1 MKVGE
6 ITKKR
11 ILVLENAVDVT
22 GGLKSILSSS
32 IALSNHFEFIFLLP
46 TNTQCAAYV
55 RNRGFLVVEF
65 PFKEIN
71 RTIFSWIIYLPSLL
85 INTFKLKKLV
95 RERKIDLLIAND
107 FYNLLPSAFHFLGG
121 KIPYVCFVRF
131 LPNRFPRLLVSA
143 WQNCHIRFASTLI
156 AVSNSVKNQLI
167 VNEKLEVIYD
177 GLPENFN
184 VMSLPIPKATLPS
197 NTLLYLSN
205 YIEGKG
211 QDLALKSFAGLACKY
226 PLWKLRFVG
235 GDMGTIKNKVYKES
249 LMKSAI
255 EMKIQE
261 QVEWGAFA
269 EEVIQEY
276 KAAAIVLNFSNSESF
291 SLTCLEA
298 MAAGRPVIST
308 NSGGPSEIIVDR
320 ESGILVPV
328 GDIPAMTSAMDY
340 LMGDPDS
347 CEKIGI
353 AAFHHVRKKFSQEN
367 TIAKL
372 QEAYL
377 KALAIV

>member
-1 MKVGE
+1 
-6 ITKKR
+6 
-11 ILVLENAVDVT
+11 VDVT
-22 GGLKSILSSS
+22 GALKSILSSS
-32 IALSNHFEFIFLLP
+32 MALSDHFEFIFLLP
-46 TNTQCAAYV
+46 SNTQCAAYV

-71 RTIFSWIIYLPSLL
+71 RTIFSWIIYSPSLL

-107 FYNLLPSAFHFLGG
+107 FYNLIPGAFRFLGG

-143 WQNCHIRFASTLI
+143 WQNCHIRFASKII
-156 AVSNSVKNQLI
+156 AVSNSVNNQLI
-167 VNEKLEVIYD
+167 VNGKLEVIYD

-184 VMSLPIPKATLPS
+184 IMSAAIPKATLPS

-211 QDLALKSFAGLACKY
+211 QDLALKSFVDLAGKY

-255 EMKIQE
+255 EMKIQD
-261 QVEWGAFA
+261 QVEWVEFV
-269 EEVIQEY
+269 EDVIQEY
-276 KAAAIVLNFSNSESF
+276 KAATIVLNFSKSESF

-298 MAAGRPVIST
+298 MAVGRPVIST
-308 NSGGPSEIIVDR
+308 NSGGPSEIIVDK

-328 GDIPAMTSAMDY
+328 GDVLAITSAMDY

-347 CEKIGI
+347 CEKIGK
-353 AAFHHVRKKFSQEN
+353 AAFGHVRKKFSREN

-377 KALAIV
+377 KALTIA

>member
-1 MKVGE
+1 MKVGAVA
-6 ITKKR
+6 KKR

-32 IALSNHFEFIFLLP
+32 MALSDHFEFIFLLP
-46 TNTQCAAYV
+46 SNTQCAAYV
-55 RNRGFLVVEF
+55 RNSGFLVIEF

-71 RTIFSWIIYLPSLL
+71 RTIFSWIIYFPSLL

-95 RERKIDLLIAND
+95 REKKIDLLIAND
-107 FYNLLPSAFHFLGG
+107 FYNLIPSACRFLGG

-143 WQNCHIRFASTLI
+143 WQDCHKRFAFKII
-156 AVSNSVKNQLI
+156 AVSNSVKRQLI
-167 VNEKLEVIYD
+167 INEKIEVIYD

-184 VMSLPIPKATLPS
+184 VMSTPTPRATLPS

-211 QDLALKSFAGLACKY
+211 QDLALKSFAGLTGKY

-235 GDMGTIKNKVYKES
+235 GDMGTVKNKVYKES

-261 QVEWGAFA
+261 QVEWAGFA

-276 KAAAIVLNFSNSESF
+276 RAAAIVLNFSNSESF

-298 MAAGRPVIST
+298 MAVGRPVIST
-308 NSGGPSEIIVDR
+308 NSGGPSEIIVDK

-328 GDIPAMTSAMDY
+328 GNVMAITSAMDY

-347 CEKIGI
+347 CEKIGK
-353 AAFHHVRKKFSQEN
+353 AAFDHVRKKFSREN

-377 KALAIV
+377 KALTIA